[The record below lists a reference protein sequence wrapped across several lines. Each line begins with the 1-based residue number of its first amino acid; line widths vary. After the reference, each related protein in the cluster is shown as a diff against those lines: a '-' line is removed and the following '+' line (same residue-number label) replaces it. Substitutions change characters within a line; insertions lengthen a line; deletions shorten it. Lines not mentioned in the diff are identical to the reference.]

1 MTKRILALAL
11 LFTFTLVLGAAS
23 ASWKALRFPAGEFST
38 DPNTFYT
45 QLRELFGKIK
55 SSDTQNTVE
64 TFVTSSQ
71 AGKLPASD
79 LQEVIAY
86 CNIMNDKKMRV
97 TPHFNAYFKALNNM
111 MATAKTGKF
120 TDWQRIT
127 KDLLQRA
134 EKGQYND
141 LMAFLEFS
149 EDFFAGDMLNKTS
162 GQRWV
167 AQSADYKF
175 KYDNQLP
182 AVSFEEA
189 SLFCA
194 TAKDSMFIVDTRGD
208 YYPLTKTWEG
218 KTGRVTWERAG
229 FDPNVVYCEIAGY
242 KIDMQR
248 TEYKVEDAVLY
259 HKKYFNRPLKGTLT
273 DQISG
278 KVNGEYIFPEFKSYE
293 LDIFMKNFA
302 PQTEFR
308 GGFGMS
314 GSQIIGYGTENERA
328 TLNYYSKD
336 NREILSAKSTLFGLK
351 ENKEVSSSKTSVSLY
366 FASDSVYHPQ
376 LNMRYL
382 MGSDPELRLVRDG
395 KASSKIA
402 FMSSYHALEAN
413 VDAIFWKMN
422 TPVVNFQMVSQLK
435 DIPVIFESF
444 NLYDEERLNRYRR
457 GTSDIDPVAALYAF
471 SAGGQFKLTAEEF
484 AKFLNP
490 NYSAQTV
497 YGVIF
502 ELVEDGF
509 IYYDPD
515 TDMITIRQKTDN
527 YMQSKKKEIDYDRI
541 LLVSKS
547 DAENAQLDLESKEML
562 ITGIDQITLSD
573 SQQVKLFPKNGFLRV
588 QKNRNMQMDGTIIAG
603 SVDFAGTDFDFQY
616 APFYIGLDSVDQMKV
631 YILEDGDKEK
641 NKLIPISTLIRS
653 VSGTLYID
661 DANNKSGLKDF
672 PSYPRFESKGNSY
685 LFYDDKS
692 IYNGA
697 YKRDVFHFKL
707 DPFKFPDLDE
717 ITPDLLTFPGTMIT
731 GDIFPPFQQVTS
743 LQPDNSLGFNKQ
755 TESAGMLT
763 YKKGKFFG
771 NLNMSNKGLIG
782 SGRLEYLSSL
792 FTSENFIYLPDSMM
806 AACDSFNMVRK
817 KVGNAEFPSAH
828 NRMLNVRWVPKADS
842 MRIYMTDFPFAMFE
856 DKVQLKGSLVLGD
869 SGLKGRGTINWPD
882 ASLRSEAFV
891 FTSGTFKSDSA
902 DVQIK
907 NKEAARV
914 SFNSYNVKARVDMD
928 QYLGEFLA
936 NGPSIPIDLPYN
948 RFKTNA
954 KEFYWLMKD
963 KLVNIRMP
971 EDPKLSYFESADPDQ
986 EGLKFQASGGV
997 VNLQDNTVKADGI
1010 AFIEVGDARI
1020 RPPDTQV
1027 FIETDAKIRP
1037 LENALIVAD
1046 STNEYHK
1053 LYKANVKILGRNKMD
1068 ANGEYRYRG
1077 KNMKRQDLF
1086 FEKITTETD
1095 EKDPNR
1101 HYTFGTTNIPE
1112 STSFKLSENIGYKG
1126 NAILDSREP
1135 YLVFDGFAKI
1145 ALKTQGIGSQW
1156 FTFKDV
1162 INPDSISIDVSTPIG
1177 EYKDTLTFG
1186 ILQDMELLDLYPAFL
1201 TKKRTTRDAYLFR
1214 TGGELDYNA
1223 EKNIFRVAS
1232 SEKLSGK
1239 ESQGNMLTLKDNT
1252 GEVVAEGK
1260 FQLGTDWG
1268 MTRLDVAGQLT
1279 NKVGATGFTLNDMLI
1294 GFDFYF
1300 DDALISSMGEAV
1312 RYFNAEAPE
1321 VDYSKEN
1328 FYNAGIAMVEKKEVG
1343 DFKRMMGTYGYL
1355 AERKKGLDHKL
1366 IFANVPMVFDTVT
1379 RTFLSTGKL
1388 GLSFAGEKYVNRL
1401 VDGFIEI
1408 GLRQSGNFINI
1419 YIETAKDQD
1428 KNYKWY
1434 FFHYK
1439 KGMLQAISS
1448 DPPFNDAI
1456 AAAKDKKRLKENKTT
1471 GEVYQYS
1478 LAPLERRNVFVYT
1491 MRGDSEPPPPPPP
1504 TDPSNNQTPENAPAP
1519 SPEQPPATPDNGG
1532 GGGEGGGDGGGGNR

>member
-11 LFTFTLVLGAAS
+11 LLTATLTIS
-23 ASWKALRFPAGEFST
+23 AVSVRWIQQPVPAGDFST

-45 QLRELFGKIK
+45 QLREMFAKVK
-55 SSDTQNTVE
+55 SNETQNTVE
-64 TFVTSSQ
+64 TFITSSQ

-79 LQEVIAY
+79 LQEVIAH
-86 CNIMNDKKMRV
+86 CNTMSEKKMRV
-97 TPHFNAYFKALNNM
+97 SPHFNAYLKALNSM

-120 TDWQRIT
+120 TDWQNIT
-127 KDLLQRA
+127 KDLLLRS
-134 EKGQYND
+134 EKGQYSD
-141 LMAFLEFS
+141 LMTFLEFS
-149 EDFFAGDMLNKTS
+149 ENFFNSDILNKTS
-162 GQRWV
+162 GQKWV
-167 AQSADYKF
+167 VQTADYKF
-175 KYDNQLP
+175 KYDEKIP
-182 AVSFEEA
+182 SVSFDEA
-189 SLFCA
+189 SLYCA

-208 YYPLTKTWEG
+208 FYPLRNTWEG

-229 FDPNVVYCEIAGY
+229 FDPNQVYCEIAGY
-242 KIDMQR
+242 KIDLQK

-259 HKKYFNRPLKGTLT
+259 QKKYFSRPLKGTLT

-278 KVNGEYIFPEFKSYE
+278 KVNGEFIFPQFKSYE
-293 LDIFMKNFA
+293 LDIFLKNFA

-314 GSQIIGYGTENERA
+314 GSQIVGYGTETNRA
-328 TLNYYSKD
+328 TLNFYAKD
-336 NREILSAKSTLFGLK
+336 NREVLSAKSTNFSLK
-351 ENKEVSSSKTSVSLY
+351 ENKEVSSMKTSVSLY
-366 FASDSVYHPQ
+366 FANDSIYHPQ

-382 MGSDPELRLVRDG
+382 IGSDPELRLVRDG

-402 FMSSYHALEAN
+402 FMSSYHSIEAN

-422 TPVVNFQMVSQLK
+422 TPVVNLQMVSQLK

-444 NLYDEERLNRYRR
+444 NLYEAERLNRYRR
-457 GTSDIDPVAALYAF
+457 VTDIDPVAALYAF
-471 SAGGQFKLTAEEF
+471 SAGGQFTLTAEEF
-484 AKFLNP
+484 AKYINP
-490 NYSAQTV
+490 NYTAQTV

-509 IYYDPD
+509 VYYDPD
-515 TDMITIRQKTDN
+515 TDIISIRQKTDN
-527 YMQSKKKEIDYDRI
+527 YMRAKKKEIDYDRI

-547 DAENAQLDLESKEML
+547 SAENAQLDLESKEL
-562 ITGIDQITLSD
+562 LVTGVDQVTLSD
-573 SQQVKLFPKNGFLRV
+573 SQQVRLFPQKGFVRV
-588 QKNRNMQMDGTIIAG
+588 KKNRNMQIDGTIVAG
-603 SVDFAGTDFDFQY
+603 SVDFVGTDFDFQY
-616 APFYIGLDSVDQMKV
+616 DQFDIGLDSVDQMKV

-641 NKLIPISTLIRS
+641 NKLIPVNTLIRS
-653 VSGTLYID
+653 VSGTLFID

-685 LFYDDKS
+685 LYYDDKA

-697 YKRDVFHFKL
+697 YKRDIFHFKL

-731 GDIFPPFQQVTS
+731 GDIFPPFQQTTS
-743 LQPDNSLGFNKQ
+743 LQPDNSLGFDKQ

-782 SGRLEYLSSL
+782 SGRIEYLSSL

-806 AACDSFNMVRK
+806 AAVDSFNMVRK

-828 NRMLNVRWVPKADS
+828 NHKLNVRWKPKADS
-842 MRIYMTDFPFAMFE
+842 LRIYMTDTPFAMFE
-856 DKVQLKGSLVLGD
+856 DKVQLKGSLVMGD
-869 SGLKGRGTINWPD
+869 SGLKGKGTINWPD
-882 ASLRSEAFV
+882 ASLRSETFA

-907 NKEAARV
+907 NKDAARV

-963 KLVNIRMP
+963 KLINIRMP
-971 EDPKLSYFESADPDQ
+971 EDPSLSYFESTDPDQ
-986 EGLKFQASGGV
+986 EGLRFQASGGV

-1010 AFIEVGDARI
+1010 AYIEVGDARI

-1027 FIETDAKIRP
+1027 FIEPDARIRP

-1053 LYKANVKILGRNKMD
+1053 LYKATVKIMGRNKMD

-1086 FEKITTETD
+1086 FEKITTELD
-1095 EKDPNR
+1095 EKNPKR
-1101 HYTFGTTNIPE
+1101 HYTFGTTTIPE
-1112 STSFKLSENIGYKG
+1112 STAFKLSENIGYKG

-1135 YLVFDGFAKI
+1135 FLVFDGFAKI

-1201 TKKRTTRDAYLFR
+1201 TKKRTSLDAYLFR

-1223 EKNIFRVAS
+1223 EKNIFRVAPA
-1232 SEKLSGK
+1232 EKLSGK

-1252 GEVVAEGK
+1252 GEVIAEGK
-1260 FQLGTDWG
+1260 FNLGSDWG

-1300 DDALISSMGEAV
+1300 DDALLSSMGEAI
-1312 RYFNAEAPE
+1312 RYFNTEAPE
-1321 VDYSKEN
+1321 VNYSKEN
-1328 FYNAGIAMVEKKEVG
+1328 FFNAGVAMVDKKEVG

-1366 IFANVPMVFDTVT
+1366 IFANVPMVFDTIT
-1379 RTFLSTGKL
+1379 RTFISTGKL
-1388 GLSFAGEKYVNRL
+1388 GLSFAGDKYVNRL
-1401 VDGFIEI
+1401 VDGWIEI
-1408 GLRQSGNFINI
+1408 GVRQSGNFINI
-1419 YIETAKDQD
+1419 YLETAKDQD

-1434 FFHYK
+1434 YFHYK
-1439 KGMLQAISS
+1439 KGVMQAVSS
-1448 DPPFNDAI
+1448 DPAFNDAI
-1456 AAAKDKKRLKENKTT
+1456 AAAKDKKRLKENKST
-1471 GEVYQYS
+1471 GEVYQYTLS
-1478 LAPLERRNVFVYT
+1478 PLERRNVFVYT
-1491 MRGDSEPPPPPPP
+1491 MRGDTPPPP
-1504 TDPSNNQTPENAPAP
+1504 TPDPVPAP
-1519 SPEQPPATPDNGG
+1519 EEPAPTPDNGG
-1532 GGGEGGGDGGGGNR
+1532 DDGGGDK